1 MNEFL
6 NVFSIG
12 LFQNTLRTATPVV
25 LAGLGVLMTDHVGI
39 MNIGMDGMMLC
50 GAFFAVL
57 GSCFLGSWLGGLGL
71 ALAVGLLLGLFFGLF
86 VIKFKSDEY
95 VIGVALNIFAG
106 GLTVFLL
113 RTIFGVAGAFSG
125 TDALPI
131 HALPTIHI
139 PLIRDIPIL
148 GSLLSGNTLLVYV
161 SWLMVIV
168 TFVMIY
174 RTPLGFWMRAAGENP
189 EALRAAGKS
198 PERMKYLASILC
210 GVFSGLAGAHLSMG
224 YLTMFTENMSAS
236 RGFIAV
242 ACVIFGRSDPRKV
255 FLAALLFGFID
266 AFGMRVQSFDISSNL
281 TSLAPYMAT
290 VILMVWG
297 AWRKEYR
304 QRRMAKGSVTAQR
317 AQS

>member
-1 MNEFL
+1 MREIL

-57 GSCFLGSWLGGLGL
+57 GSCFLGSWVGGIAL
-71 ALAVGLLLGLFFGLF
+71 ALLVGLLLGAFFGLF
-86 VIKFKSDEY
+86 VIDFKSDEY
-95 VIGVALNIFAG
+95 IIGVALNIFAG

-125 TDALPI
+125 TAALPI
-131 HALPTIHI
+131 HSLPTIEI
-139 PLIRDIPIL
+139 PLVQDIPIL
-148 GSLLSGNTLLVYV
+148 GDLLSGNSLLVYI
-161 SWLMVIV
+161 SWLLVIV
-168 TFVMIY
+168 SYVVIY
-174 RTPLGFWMRAAGENP
+174 RTPLGFWLRAAGENP
-189 EALRAAGKS
+189 ESLRAAGKS
-198 PERMKYLASILC
+198 PERMKYLASVIC
-210 GVFSGLAGAHLSMG
+210 GLFSGLAGAHLSLG

-242 ACVIFGRSDPRKV
+242 ACVIFGGSNPPKV

-266 AFGMRVQSFDISSNL
+266 ALGMRVQSFNVSSNL
-281 TSLAPYMAT
+281 TSLAPYLAT
-290 VILMVWG
+290 VIMMVWVV
-297 AWRKEYR
+297 WRKER
-304 QRRMAKGSVTAQR
+304 KQWRMAKLDR
-317 AQS
+317 

>member
-1 MNEFL
+1 MAEIL
-6 NVFSIG
+6 KVFSIG

-57 GSCFLGSWLGGLGL
+57 GSCFLGSWAG
-71 ALAVGLLLGLFFGLF
+71 GLLLALLIGLLVGAFFGLF
-86 VIKFKSDEY
+86 VIDFKSDEY
-95 VIGVALNIFAG
+95 IIGVALNIFAG

-113 RTIFGVAGAFSG
+113 RTIFGAAGAFSG

-131 HALPTIHI
+131 HPLPTIQI
-139 PLIRDIPIL
+139 PLLRDIPVL
-148 GSLLSGNTLLVYV
+148 GDLLSGNTLLVYV

-168 TFVMIY
+168 SYVIIY

-189 EALRAAGKS
+189 ESLRAAGKS
-198 PERMKYLASILC
+198 PERMKYLSSILC
-210 GVFSGLAGAHLSMG
+210 GLFSGLAGAHLSLG

-242 ACVIFGRSDPRKV
+242 ACVIFGGSNPVRV

-266 AFGMRVQSFDISSNL
+266 ALGLRVQSFNVSSNI
-281 TSLAPYMAT
+281 TSLAPYLAT
-290 VILMVWG
+290 VIMMVWVV
-297 AWRKEYR
+297 WRKER
-304 QRRMAKGSVTAQR
+304 KQWKLARRDQ
-317 AQS
+317 

>member
-1 MNEFL
+1 MNDFFS
-6 NVFSIG
+6 VFSIG

-39 MNIGMDGMMLC
+39 MNIGMEGMMLC

-71 ALAVGLLLGLFFGLF
+71 ALAIGLLLGAFFGLL
-86 VIKFKSDEY
+86 VISFKSDEY
-95 VIGVALNIFAG
+95 IIGVALNIFAG

-125 TDALPI
+125 TDELPI
-131 HALPTIHI
+131 YPLPTINI

-148 GSLLSGNTLLVYV
+148 GELLSGNTLLVYV
-161 SWLMVIV
+161 SWIMVILIY
-168 TFVMIY
+168 VMIY

-198 PERMKYLASILC
+198 PERMKYLASIIC
-210 GVFSGLAGAHLSMG
+210 GIFSGLAGAHLSMG

-242 ACVIFGRSDPRKV
+242 ACVIFGRSNPKKV

-266 AFGMRVQSFDISSNL
+266 ALGLRVQSFNISSNL
-281 TSLAPYMAT
+281 TSLAPYLAT
-290 VILMVWG
+290 VIMMIWG
-297 AWRKEYR
+297 AWRKER
-304 QRRMAKGSVTAQR
+304 KQLRLAKAD
-317 AQS
+317 A